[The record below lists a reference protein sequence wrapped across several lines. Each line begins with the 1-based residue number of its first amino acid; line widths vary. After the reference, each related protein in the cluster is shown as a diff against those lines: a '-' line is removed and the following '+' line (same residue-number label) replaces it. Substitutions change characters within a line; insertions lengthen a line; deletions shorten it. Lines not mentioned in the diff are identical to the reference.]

1 MASRGG
7 LNRRG
12 FLKGAGALGG
22 VFGLGALLKYQT
34 QLFLLGDAP
43 VQAGKEDP
51 SWSDSRVRSYRP
63 LGRTGWKMSDIS
75 MGTSGLDDP
84 EVVRRAV
91 DRGINYIDT
100 SPDYSN
106 ALSETSVGKGLQGSR
121 DKVFLVSKLCT
132 PAGHLDKDTP
142 VPEIIEAVEASLRR
156 LQTDY
161 LDLAHIHAC
170 NSIDRLMAPTFH
182 EAFDRLKEQGKVRF
196 LGVSSHTPDLEKVMN
211 EAVDSG
217 RFDVLMVAYNF
228 KNWPDLDNIIDKA
241 HAAGVGFV
249 AMKTLKGAY
258 HTVLKDFGGDERN
271 TFTQAAFKWVNNNPN
286 VSGLVVTIDN
296 FAKIDEYLYASGG
309 KLDPADLTLLERY
322 ERAVARNYCR
332 PGCGECLDSCPYDL
346 PIDDI
351 LRYAMYYERY
361 GQQRAGMEAYAKLP
375 SERRADAC
383 LGCGAPCESSCPFEI
398 PIRESLIGADAKLSL
413 SS

>member
-1 MASRGG
+1 MGSRGG

-22 VFGLGALLKYQT
+22 VLGLGALLKYQT
-34 QLFLLGDAP
+34 QLFLLRRAP
-43 VQAGKEDP
+43 VQADTQ
-51 SWSDSRVRSYRP
+51 SDRWKDARVRSYRP

-75 MGTSGLDDP
+75 MGTSGLHDP

-106 ALSETSVGKGLQGSR
+106 ALSETSVGKGLRGLR

-132 PAGHLDKDTP
+132 PVGHLDKDTP
-142 VPEIIEAVEASLRR
+142 VPKIIEAVEGSLGR

-161 LDLAHIHAC
+161 IDLAHIHAC

-182 EAFDRLKEQGKVRF
+182 EAFDRLREQGKLRF
-196 LGVSSHTPDLEKVMN
+196 LGVSSHTPNLETVMN
-211 EAVDSG
+211 KAVDSG
-217 RFDVLMVAYNF
+217 RFDVIMVAYNF
-228 KNWPDLDNIIDKA
+228 KNWPDLNNIIDKA
-241 HAAGVGFV
+241 HTAGVGFV

-258 HTVLKDFGGDERN
+258 HTVLKDFTGDERS
-271 TFTQAAFKWVNNNPN
+271 TFTQAAFKWVNNNPK
-286 VSGLVVTIDN
+286 VSGLVVSIGN

-309 KLDPADLTLLERY
+309 KLDPADLVLLEKY
-322 ERAVARNYCR
+322 DRAIAKNYCR
-332 PGCGECLDSCPYDL
+332 PGCGECLDSCPYEVAV
-346 PIDDI
+346 DDI

-361 GQQRAGMEAYAKLP
+361 GQERAGIEAYAKLP
-375 SERRADAC
+375 TQRRSEAC
-383 LGCGAPCESSCPFEI
+383 VACGAPCEAACPFEI
-398 PIRESLIGADAKLSL
+398 PIRERLIGAGDKLSL
-413 SS
+413 VG